1 MIWRWFWRE
10 WKTPSLLIVWLAL
23 TLAVACVLALGRI
36 SDRIE
41 NSMSYQSRELLAGDL
56 VLRSS
61 HPSDPI
67 WLQEAQKEGLALS
80 QQISFSTMAYAT
92 EDEDARPQLVLVKA
106 ADKAYPLYGELITEP
121 AGLTPTKG
129 EILVAPRL
137 LELLNL
143 NVGDNIDI
151 GDATLKVSGKLIQ
164 EPDSGFNPFQI
175 APRVLIAIEDAP
187 LTGAIQVGSRL
198 TYRDMFAGDRQ
209 LIDAFQQKYE
219 QDLRN
224 DQRWYTLSED
234 NGAVGKTFQRAQQ
247 FLLLSVLLTLLLAI
261 AAVVV
266 SMTHYCR
273 SRHQLIAVLKTL
285 GAGRS
290 ALRQWIIGQWLVILI
305 AAALLGSLLGLA
317 FEGILM
323 QILGAMLPK
332 ELPPASLMPWVW
344 AIGTLFIIAV
354 IVGSRPYYQLMATQ
368 PSRVLRE
375 DAKSPVWPLYY
386 YLPIVILIV
395 VGGLFI
401 FAGVNPLLWSILA
414 GIVVVAILL
423 ALIGWAGLW
432 GLRHIKFRQLSL
444 RLSVSRLLR
453 QPLQTI
459 TQMSAF
465 SLSFMLLALLIL
477 VRGDLLDRWQQQ
489 LPADSPNYF
498 LINMNQSQL
507 EPVTK
512 LLAEFDVKPTE
523 FNPVVLARLTDIN
536 DQSAIEWADQ
546 RDPNNNTVRRE
557 LSLTW
562 QSDLA
567 PANVVDEGTWPPK
580 AGEVSIEQTVV
591 KELGL
596 KLGDKLTFNAGAQV
610 FSATVSSIRTVDWES
625 LRPNFYF
632 IFSEESLSQMPATWL
647 SSFHYD
653 GDGQLLTQLSRHYPT
668 INVLDTGAI
677 ITQIQ
682 QILQQVSQAL
692 EVMVVLVIFCGLLL
706 LLAQIQ
712 VGMSQR
718 ERELVVY
725 RTLGASKKLMRRTL
739 WSEFALLGLMA
750 GLAAAFGAEIA
761 LWLLQSKVF
770 DFPWQPEWRMWVLL
784 PLCAAILLSICGGWL
799 GLRLLGTGNQHRRLP
814 NS

>member
-56 VLRSS
+56 VLQSS
-61 HPSDPI
+61 HPTDPA
-67 WLQEAQKEGLALS
+67 WLQQAKDDGIKLS
-80 QQISFSTMAYAT
+80 QQMSFSTMAYSTA
-92 EDEDARPQLVLVKA
+92 DEDLRPQLVLVKA
-106 ADKAYPLYGELITEP
+106 ADQAYPLYGDLITDP
-121 AGLTPTKG
+121 PGLRPTKG
-129 EILVAPRL
+129 EILVTPRL

-143 NVGDNIDI
+143 KIGDSIDI
-151 GDATLKVSGKLIQ
+151 GDTTLKVAGQLVQ

-175 APRVLIAIEDAP
+175 APRVLISLDDAES
-187 LTGAIQVGSRL
+187 TGAVQIGSRL
-198 TYRDMFAGDRQ
+198 TYRDMFAGETAK
-209 LIDAFQQKYE
+209 IDAFKAQFDGKQ
-219 QDLRN
+219 RT
-224 DQRWYTLSED
+224 DQRWFTMND
-234 NGAVGKTFQRAQQ
+234 NNGAVGKTFQRAQQ

-273 SRHQLIAVLKTL
+273 SRYQLVAVLKTL

-290 ALRQWIIGQWLVILI
+290 ALQKWVIGQWLVILL
-305 AAALLGSLLGLA
+305 AAAFLGSLLGLA

-323 QILGAMLPK
+323 KILGAMLPK
-332 ELPPASLMPWVW
+332 ELPSASLWPWVW
-344 AIGTLFIIAV
+344 AIGTLFIIAI
-354 IVGSRPYYQLMATQ
+354 IVGIRPYRQLMATQ

-375 DAKSPVWPLYY
+375 DANSPVWPLRY
-386 YLPIVILIV
+386 YLPVVALIV
-395 VGGLFI
+395 VGGLFL
-401 FAGVNPLLWSILA
+401 FAGVNPLLWSILI
-414 GIVVVAILL
+414 GIVIVAILL
-423 ALIGWAGLW
+423 ALIGWVGLW
-432 GLRHIKFRQLSL
+432 VLRQFKFRQLSL

-498 LINMNQSQL
+498 LINMNASQIK
-507 EPVTK
+507 PVTE
-512 LLAEFDVKPTE
+512 LLAQYQVKPTE
-523 FNPVVLARLTDIN
+523 FYPVVLARLSDIN
-536 DQSAIEWADQ
+536 DTSAIEWADA
-546 RDPNNNTVRRE
+546 RDPDNNTVRRE

-562 QSDLA
+562 KSTL
-567 PANVVDEGTWPPK
+567 PEANVLDQGTWPPK

-591 KELGL
+591 KQLGL
-596 KLGDKLTFNAGAQV
+596 KIGDKLTFNAGAQV

-625 LRPNFYF
+625 LRPNFFF
-632 IFSEESLSQMPATWL
+632 IFSENTLADVPSTWM

-653 GDGQLLTQLSRHYPT
+653 GDGKLLTDVSRHFPT
-668 INVLDTGAI
+668 INVLDTGALI
-677 ITQIQ
+677 AQIQ

-750 GLAAAFGAEIA
+750 GLAAAFGAEVA
-761 LWLLQSKVF
+761 LWLLQTKVF
-770 DFPWQPEWRMWVLL
+770 DFPWQPEWSMWIML
-784 PLCAAILLSICGGWL
+784 PLCAALLLSICGGWL
-799 GLRLLGTGNQHRRLP
+799 GIRLLNSHHTLRR
-814 NS
+814 

>member
-61 HPSDPI
+61 QPSDAI
-67 WLQEAQKEGLALS
+67 WLQQAKDNGLKLS
-80 QQISFSTMAYAT
+80 QQMSFSTMAYSTA
-92 EDEDARPQLVLVKA
+92 DENLRPQLVLVKA
-106 ADKAYPLYGELITEP
+106 ADAAYPLYGDLVTEP
-121 AGLTPTKG
+121 AGLRPTKG
-129 EILVAPRL
+129 EILVTPRL

-143 NVGDNIDI
+143 KVGDEIDI
-151 GDATLKVSGKLIQ
+151 GDATLKVAGQLIQ

-175 APRVLIAIEDAP
+175 APRVLISLDDAP
-187 LTGAIQVGSRL
+187 ATGAVQVGSRL
-198 TYRDMFAGDRQ
+198 TYREMFAGDTAV
-209 LIDAFQQKYE
+209 IDAFEAQYDKQ
-219 QDLRN
+219 LRT
-224 DQRWYTLSED
+224 DQRWYTLKD
-234 NGAVGKTFQRAQQ
+234 NSGAVGKTFQRAQQ

-266 SMTHYCR
+266 SMSHYCR
-273 SRHQLIAVLKTL
+273 SRHQLVAVLKTL

-290 ALRQWIIGQWLVILI
+290 ALQKWIIGQWLVILI

-332 ELPPASLMPWVW
+332 ALPSASLWPWVW
-344 AIGTLFIIAV
+344 AIGTLFVIAI
-354 IVGSRPYYQLMATQ
+354 IVGIRPYRQLMATQ

-375 DAKSPVWPLYY
+375 DAASPIWPLRY
-386 YLPIVILIV
+386 YLPIVTLIV
-395 VGGLFI
+395 VGGLFL
-401 FAGVNPLLWSILA
+401 FAGVNPLLWSILI
-414 GIVVVAILL
+414 GIVIVAILL
-423 ALIGWAGLW
+423 ALIGWLGLW
-432 GLRHIKFRQLSL
+432 VLRQFKFKQLSL

-498 LINMNQSQL
+498 LINMNESQIK
-507 EPVTK
+507 PVTE
-512 LLAEFDVKPTE
+512 LLIQNQVKPTD
-523 FNPVVLARLTDIN
+523 FYPVVLARLSEIN
-536 DQSAIEWADQ
+536 GTSAIEWADA
-546 RDPNNNTVRRE
+546 RDPDNNTVRRE

-562 QSDLA
+562 QAKL
-567 PANVVDEGTWPPK
+567 PEANILDQGTWPPK
-580 AGEVSIEQTVV
+580 VGEVSIEQTVV
-591 KELGL
+591 KQLGI
-596 KLGDKLTFNAGAQV
+596 KIGDKLTFNAGAQE

-625 LRPNFYF
+625 LRPNFFF
-632 IFSEESLSQMPATWL
+632 IFSEGTLQDVPATWM
-647 SSFHYD
+647 SSFHYE
-653 GDGQLLTQLSRHYPT
+653 GDGKLLTDLSRNYPT
-668 INVLDTGAI
+668 INVLDTGALI
-677 ITQIQ
+677 AQIQ

-750 GLAAAFGAEIA
+750 GLAAAFGAEVA
-761 LWLLQSKVF
+761 LWLLQTKVF
-770 DFPWQPEWRMWVLL
+770 DFPWQPEWSMWLLL
-784 PLCAAILLSICGGWL
+784 PLCAALLLSVCGSWL
-799 GLRLLGTGNQHRRLP
+799 GLRLLGTGNQHRRM
-814 NS
+814 SI

>member
-1 MIWRWFWRE
+1 
-10 WKTPSLLIVWLAL
+10 
-23 TLAVACVLALGRI
+23 
-36 SDRIE
+36 
-41 NSMSYQSRELLAGDL
+41 
-56 VLRSS
+56 
-61 HPSDPI
+61 
-67 WLQEAQKEGLALS
+67 
-80 QQISFSTMAYAT
+80 
-92 EDEDARPQLVLVKA
+92 
-106 ADKAYPLYGELITEP
+106 
-121 AGLTPTKG
+121 
-129 EILVAPRL
+129 
-137 LELLNL
+137 
-143 NVGDNIDI
+143 
-151 GDATLKVSGKLIQ
+151 
-164 EPDSGFNPFQI
+164 
-175 APRVLIAIEDAP
+175 
-187 LTGAIQVGSRL
+187 
-198 TYRDMFAGDRQ
+198 
-209 LIDAFQQKYE
+209 
-219 QDLRN
+219 
-224 DQRWYTLSED
+224 
-234 NGAVGKTFQRAQQ
+234 
-247 FLLLSVLLTLLLAI
+247 
-261 AAVVV
+261 
-266 SMTHYCR
+266 
-273 SRHQLIAVLKTL
+273 
-285 GAGRS
+285 
-290 ALRQWIIGQWLVILI
+290 
-305 AAALLGSLLGLA
+305 
-317 FEGILM
+317 
-323 QILGAMLPK
+323 
-332 ELPPASLMPWVW
+332 MPWVW
-344 AIGTLFIIAV
+344 AIGTLFIIAI

-423 ALIGWAGLW
+423 ALIGWVGLW

>member
-61 HPSDPI
+61 HPSDPT

-332 ELPPASLMPWVW
+332 ELPQASLMPWVW

-423 ALIGWAGLW
+423 ALIGWVGLW

>member
-61 HPSDPI
+61 HPSDPA
-67 WLQEAQKEGLALS
+67 WLQEAQKEGLTLS

-121 AGLTPTKG
+121 AGVTPTKG

-187 LTGAIQVGSRL
+187 LTGAIQLGSRL

-209 LIDAFQQKYE
+209 LIDVFQQKYD

-224 DQRWYTLSED
+224 DQRWFTLSEN

-344 AIGTLFIIAV
+344 AIGTLFIIAI

-386 YLPIVILIV
+386 YLPIVLLIV
-395 VGGLFI
+395 VGGLFV

-423 ALIGWAGLW
+423 ALIGWVGLW

-567 PANVVDEGTWPPK
+567 PANVVDKGTWPPK

-647 SSFHYD
+647 SSFHYE

-770 DFPWQPEWRMWVLL
+770 DFPWQPEWSMWVLL
-784 PLCAAILLSICGGWL
+784 PLSAAFLLSICGGWL
-799 GLRLLGTGNQHRRLP
+799 GLRLLGTGSQHRRL
-814 NS
+814 NG

>member
-23 TLAVACVLALGRI
+23 ALAVACVLALGRI

-61 HPSDPI
+61 HPSDPT

-151 GDATLKVSGKLIQ
+151 GDATLKISGKLIQ

-187 LTGAIQVGSRL
+187 LTGAIQLGSRL

-344 AIGTLFIIAV
+344 AIGTLFIIAI

-423 ALIGWAGLW
+423 ALIGWVGLW

-647 SSFHYD
+647 SSFHYE

>member
-344 AIGTLFIIAV
+344 AIGTLFIIAI

-423 ALIGWAGLW
+423 ALIGWVGLW

-567 PANVVDEGTWPPK
+567 PANVIDEGTWPPK

-718 ERELVVY
+718 ERELAVY

>member
-344 AIGTLFIIAV
+344 AIGTLFIIAI

-423 ALIGWAGLW
+423 ALIGWVGLW

-653 GDGQLLTQLSRHYPT
+653 GDGKLLTQLSRHYPT

>member
-61 HPSDPI
+61 YPSDPA
-67 WLQEAQKEGLALS
+67 WLQEAQKEGLKLS

-92 EDEDARPQLVLVKA
+92 EEEDARPQLVLVKA
-106 ADKAYPLYGELITEP
+106 ADKGYPLYGDLVTEP
-121 AGLTPTKG
+121 AGLVPTQG
-129 EILVAPRL
+129 QVLVAPRL
-137 LELLNL
+137 LALLDL
-143 NVGDNIDI
+143 NIGDNIDI

-187 LTGAIQVGSRL
+187 LTGAIQLGSRL
-198 TYRDMFAGDRQ
+198 TYRDMFAGDSQ
-209 LIDAFQQKYE
+209 SIEAFKQKFANE
-219 QDLRN
+219 LRN
-224 DQRWYTLSED
+224 DQRWYTLNED

-285 GAGRS
+285 GAGRRS
-290 ALRQWIIGQWLVILI
+290 LRKWIIGQWLVILV

-332 ELPPASLMPWVW
+332 ALPPASLMPWVW
-344 AIGTLFIIAV
+344 AIGTLFIIAI

-375 DAKSPVWPLYY
+375 DAKSPVWPLHY
-386 YLPIVILIV
+386 YLPVVSVIV

-423 ALIGWAGLW
+423 ALIGWIGLW

-477 VRGDLLDRWQQQ
+477 VRGDLLERWQQQ

-498 LINMNQSQL
+498 LINMNASQL
-507 EPVTK
+507 EPVTQ
-512 LLAEFDVKPTE
+512 LLAQYQVTPTE

-536 DQSAIEWADQ
+536 GQSAIEWADK

-562 QSDLA
+562 QSQLA
-567 PANVVDEGTWPPK
+567 PANIVNEGTWPPK

-610 FSATVSSIRTVDWES
+610 FTATVSSIRTVDWES

-632 IFSEESLSQMPATWL
+632 IFSQESLSNMPTTWL
-647 SSFHYD
+647 SSFHYE

-770 DFPWQPEWRMWVLL
+770 DFPWQPEWRMWGLL
-784 PLCAAILLSICGGWL
+784 PLCAAMLLSICGGWL
-799 GLRLLGTGNQHRRLP
+799 GLRLLGTGSQHRRLP
-814 NS
+814 NG

>member
-61 HPSDPI
+61 HPSDPA
-67 WLQEAQKEGLALS
+67 WLQEAQKEGLTLS

-92 EDEDARPQLVLVKA
+92 ENEDARPQLVLVKA

-121 AGLTPTKG
+121 AGVTPTKG

-187 LTGAIQVGSRL
+187 LTGAIQLGSRL
-198 TYRDMFAGDRQ
+198 TYRDMFAGDSQ
-209 LIDAFQQKYE
+209 LIDAFQQKYD

-224 DQRWYTLSED
+224 DQRWFTLSEN

-344 AIGTLFIIAV
+344 AIGTLFIIAI

-395 VGGLFI
+395 VGGLFV

-423 ALIGWAGLW
+423 ALIGWVGLW

-567 PANVVDEGTWPPK
+567 PANVVDKGTWPPK

-647 SSFHYD
+647 SSFHYE

-784 PLCAAILLSICGGWL
+784 PLSAAFLLSICGGWL
-799 GLRLLGTGNQHRRLP
+799 GLRLLGTGSQHRRL
-814 NS
+814 NG

>member
-344 AIGTLFIIAV
+344 AIGTLFIIAI

-423 ALIGWAGLW
+423 ALIGWVGLW

-784 PLCAAILLSICGGWL
+784 PLCAAILLSICGWWL

>member
-61 HPSDPI
+61 HPSEPT

-129 EILVAPRL
+129 QILVAPRL

-143 NVGDNIDI
+143 NVGDNLDI

-305 AAALLGSLLGLA
+305 AAALLGSLLGLV

-332 ELPPASLMPWVW
+332 ELPPASLIPWVW
-344 AIGTLFIIAV
+344 AISTLFIIAI

-423 ALIGWAGLW
+423 ALIGWVGLW

-536 DQSAIEWADQ
+536 DQSAVEWADQ

-647 SSFHYD
+647 SSFHYE
-653 GDGQLLTQLSRHYPT
+653 GAGQLLTQLSRHYPT

>member
-61 HPSDPI
+61 HPSDPA
-67 WLQEAQKEGLALS
+67 WLQEAEKEGLTLS

-92 EDEDARPQLVLVKA
+92 EDEEARPQLVLVKA
-106 ADKAYPLYGELITEP
+106 ADKAYPLYGDLITEP
-121 AGLTPTKG
+121 AGLTPIKG

-187 LTGAIQVGSRL
+187 LTGAIQLGSRL

-219 QDLRN
+219 QELRN
-224 DQRWYTLSED
+224 DQRWFTLSEN

-332 ELPPASLMPWVW
+332 ELPPASSMPWVW
-344 AIGTLFIIAV
+344 AIGTLFIIAI

-395 VGGLFI
+395 VGGLFV

-423 ALIGWAGLW
+423 ALIGWVGLW

-523 FNPVVLARLTDIN
+523 FNPVVLARLTNIN

-647 SSFHYD
+647 SSFHYE

-770 DFPWQPEWRMWVLL
+770 DFPWQPEWRMWVFL
-784 PLCAAILLSICGGWL
+784 PLCAAILLSICGSWL
-799 GLRLLGTGNQHRRLP
+799 GLRLLGTGGQHRRLP

>member
-61 HPSDPI
+61 HPSDPA
-67 WLQEAQKEGLALS
+67 WLQEAQKEGLTLS

-187 LTGAIQVGSRL
+187 LTGAIQLGSRL

-209 LIDAFQQKYE
+209 LIDVFQQKYD

-224 DQRWYTLSED
+224 DQRWFTLSEN

-344 AIGTLFIIAV
+344 AIGTLFIIAI

-395 VGGLFI
+395 VGGLFV

-423 ALIGWAGLW
+423 ALIGWVGLW

-567 PANVVDEGTWPPK
+567 PANVVDKGTWPPK

-647 SSFHYD
+647 SSFHYE

-784 PLCAAILLSICGGWL
+784 PLSAAFLLSICGGWL
-799 GLRLLGTGNQHRRLP
+799 GLRLLGTGSQHRRL
-814 NS
+814 NG

>member
-61 HPSDPI
+61 HPSDPA
-67 WLQEAQKEGLALS
+67 WLQEAQKEGLTLS

-121 AGLTPTKG
+121 AGVTPTKG

-137 LELLNL
+137 LELLNF

-187 LTGAIQVGSRL
+187 LTGAIQLGSRL

-209 LIDAFQQKYE
+209 LIDVFQQKYD

-224 DQRWYTLSED
+224 DQRWFTLSEN

-344 AIGTLFIIAV
+344 AIGTLFIIAI

-395 VGGLFI
+395 VGGLFV

-423 ALIGWAGLW
+423 ALIGWVGLW

-567 PANVVDEGTWPPK
+567 PANVVDKGTWPPK

-647 SSFHYD
+647 SSFHYE

-784 PLCAAILLSICGGWL
+784 PLSAAFLLSICGGWL
-799 GLRLLGTGNQHRRLP
+799 GLRLLGTGSQHRRL
-814 NS
+814 NG

>member
-56 VLRSS
+56 VLQSS
-61 HPSDPI
+61 HPSDPA
-67 WLQEAQKEGLALS
+67 WLQQAKDDGIKLS
-80 QQISFSTMAYAT
+80 QQMSFSTMAYSTA
-92 EDEDARPQLVLVKA
+92 DEDLRPQLVLVKA
-106 ADKAYPLYGELITEP
+106 ADQSYPLYGDLITEP
-121 AGLTPTKG
+121 PGLRPTKG
-129 EILVAPRL
+129 EILVTPRL

-143 NVGDNIDI
+143 KTGDSIDI
-151 GDATLKVSGKLIQ
+151 GDTTLKVTGQLVQ

-175 APRVLIAIEDAP
+175 APRVLISLDDAES
-187 LTGAIQVGSRL
+187 TGAVQIGSRL
-198 TYRDMFAGDRQ
+198 TYRDMFAGETAK
-209 LIDAFQQKYE
+209 IDAFKAQFDGKQ
-219 QDLRN
+219 RT
-224 DQRWYTLSED
+224 DQRWFTMND
-234 NGAVGKTFQRAQQ
+234 NNGAVGKTFQRAQQ

-273 SRHQLIAVLKTL
+273 SRYQLVAVLKTL

-290 ALRQWIIGQWLVILI
+290 ALQKWVIGQWLVILL
-305 AAALLGSLLGLA
+305 AAAFLGSLLGLA

-332 ELPPASLMPWVW
+332 ELPSASLWPWVW
-344 AIGTLFIIAV
+344 AIGTLFIIAM
-354 IVGSRPYYQLMATQ
+354 IVGIRPYRQLMSTQ

-375 DAKSPVWPLYY
+375 DASSPVWPLRY
-386 YLPIVILIV
+386 YLPVVALIV
-395 VGGLFI
+395 VGGLFL
-401 FAGVNPLLWSILA
+401 FAGVNPLLWSILI
-414 GIVVVAILL
+414 GIVIVAILL
-423 ALIGWAGLW
+423 ALIGWVGLW
-432 GLRHIKFRQLSL
+432 VLRQFKFRQLSL

-498 LINMNQSQL
+498 LINMNESQIK
-507 EPVTK
+507 PVTE
-512 LLAEFDVKPTE
+512 LLAQHQVKPTE
-523 FNPVVLARLTDIN
+523 FYPVVLARLSDIN
-536 DQSAIEWADQ
+536 DTSAIEWADA
-546 RDPNNNTVRRE
+546 RDPDNNTVRRE

-562 QSDLA
+562 KSTL
-567 PANVVDEGTWPPK
+567 PEANVLEQGTWPPK

-591 KELGL
+591 KQLGL
-596 KLGDKLTFNAGAQV
+596 KIGDKLTFNAGAQV

-625 LRPNFYF
+625 LRPNFFF
-632 IFSEESLSQMPATWL
+632 IFSENTLADVPSTWM

-653 GDGQLLTQLSRHYPT
+653 GDGKLLTEVSRHFPT
-668 INVLDTGAI
+668 INVLDTGALI
-677 ITQIQ
+677 AQIQ

-750 GLAAAFGAEIA
+750 GLAAAFGAEVA
-761 LWLLQSKVF
+761 LWLLQTKVF
-770 DFPWQPEWRMWVLL
+770 DFPWQPEWSMWIML
-784 PLCAAILLSICGGWL
+784 PLCAALLLSICGGWL
-799 GLRLLGTGNQHRRLP
+799 GIRLLNSHHNLRR
-814 NS
+814 

>member
-61 HPSDPI
+61 HPSDPA
-67 WLQEAQKEGLALS
+67 WLQEAQKEGLTLS

-151 GDATLKVSGKLIQ
+151 GDATLKVSGKLVQ

-187 LTGAIQVGSRL
+187 LTGAIQLGSRL

-209 LIDAFQQKYE
+209 LIDAFQQKYD

-224 DQRWYTLSED
+224 DQRWFTLSEN

-344 AIGTLFIIAV
+344 AIGTLFIIAI

-395 VGGLFI
+395 VGGLFV

-414 GIVVVAILL
+414 GIVVVAVLL
-423 ALIGWAGLW
+423 ALIGWVGLW

>member
-61 HPSDPI
+61 HPSDPA
-67 WLQEAQKEGLALS
+67 WLQDAQKAGLTLS

-92 EDEDARPQLVLVKA
+92 EDENARPQLVLVKA
-106 ADKAYPLYGELITEP
+106 ADKAYPLYGELVTEP
-121 AGLTPTKG
+121 AGLIPSKG

-175 APRVLIAIEDAP
+175 APRVLMAIEDAP
-187 LTGAIQVGSRL
+187 LTGAIQLGSRL

-209 LIDAFQQKYE
+209 VIDTFQQKYE

-290 ALRQWIIGQWLVILI
+290 ALRKWIIGQWLVILI

-332 ELPPASLMPWVW
+332 ELPSASLMPWVW
-344 AIGTLFIIAV
+344 AIGTLFIIAI

-395 VGGLFI
+395 VSGLFV

-423 ALIGWAGLW
+423 ALIGWLGLW
-432 GLRHIKFRQLSL
+432 GLRHVKFRQLSL

-567 PANVVDEGTWPPK
+567 PANVVDKGTWPPK

-647 SSFHYD
+647 SSFHYE

-770 DFPWQPEWRMWVLL
+770 DFPWQSEWRMWLLL
-784 PLCAAILLSICGGWL
+784 PLSAAFLLSICGGWL
-799 GLRLLGTGNQHRRLP
+799 GLRLLGTGSQHRRLQ

>member
-61 HPSDPI
+61 HPSDPA
-67 WLQEAQKEGLALS
+67 WLQEAQKEGLTLS

-121 AGLTPTKG
+121 AGVTPTKG

-187 LTGAIQVGSRL
+187 LTGAIQLGSRL

-209 LIDAFQQKYE
+209 LIDAFQQKYD

-224 DQRWYTLSED
+224 DQRWFTLSEN

-344 AIGTLFIIAV
+344 AIGTLFIIAI

-395 VGGLFI
+395 VGGLFV

-423 ALIGWAGLW
+423 ALIGWVGLW

-567 PANVVDEGTWPPK
+567 PANVVDKGTWPPK

-647 SSFHYD
+647 SSFHYE

-784 PLCAAILLSICGGWL
+784 PLSAAFLLSICGGWL
-799 GLRLLGTGNQHRRLP
+799 GLRLLGTGSQHRRL
-814 NS
+814 NG

>member
-61 HPSDPI
+61 YPSDPE
-67 WLQEAQKEGLALS
+67 WLQQAEAMGLKLS
-80 QQISFSTMAYAT
+80 QQMSFSTMAYST
-92 EDEDARPQLVLVKA
+92 DDEDLRPQLVLVKA
-106 ADKAYPLYGELITEP
+106 ADQAYPLYGELITEP
-121 AGLTPTKG
+121 AGLRPTKG

-143 NVGDNIDI
+143 KIGDNIDI
-151 GDATLKVSGKLIQ
+151 GDATLKVAGTLVQ

-175 APRVLIAIEDAP
+175 APRVLISLEDAE
-187 LTGAIQVGSRL
+187 LTGAVQVGSRL
-198 TYRDMFAGDRQ
+198 TYRDMFAGETATV
-209 LIDAFQQKYE
+209 DAFESQFDGQ
-219 QDLRN
+219 LRT
-224 DQRWYTLSED
+224 DQRWFTLKENS
-234 NGAVGKTFQRAQQ
+234 GAVGKTFQRAQQ

-273 SRHQLIAVLKTL
+273 SRHQLVAVLKTL

-290 ALRQWIIGQWLVILI
+290 ALQKWIIGQWLAILI

-332 ELPPASLMPWVW
+332 ALPSASLWPWVW
-344 AIGTLFIIAV
+344 AIGTLFVIA
-354 IVGSRPYYQLMATQ
+354 ILVGIRPYRQLIATQ

-375 DAKSPVWPLYY
+375 DANSPVWPLRY
-386 YLPIVILIV
+386 YLPIVTLIV
-395 VGGLFI
+395 VGGLFL
-401 FAGVNPLLWSILA
+401 FTGVNPLLWSILV
-414 GIVVVAILL
+414 GIVIVAILL
-423 ALIGWAGLW
+423 ALIGWLGLW
-432 GLRHIKFRQLSL
+432 VLRQFKFKQLSL

-453 QPLQTI
+453 QPLQTVS
-459 TQMSAF
+459 QMSAF
-465 SLSFMLLALLIL
+465 SLSFMLLALLLL

-498 LINMNQSQL
+498 LINMNESQIK
-507 EPVTK
+507 PVTE
-512 LLAEFDVKPTE
+512 LIVQHQVKPTE
-523 FNPVVLARLTDIN
+523 FYPVILARLSEIN
-536 DQSAIEWADQ
+536 DSSAIEWADE

-562 QSDLA
+562 RAKL
-567 PANVVDEGTWPPK
+567 PEANVVDEGTWPPK
-580 AGEVSIEQTVV
+580 DGEVSIEQTVV
-591 KELGL
+591 KQLGL
-596 KLGDKLTFNAGAQV
+596 KIGDKLTFNAGAQV
-610 FSATVSSIRTVDWES
+610 FSATVTSIRTVDWES
-625 LRPNFYF
+625 LRPNFFF
-632 IFSEESLSQMPATWL
+632 IFAEGTLKDVPATWM

-653 GDGQLLTQLSRHYPT
+653 GDGKLLTDLSRHYPT
-668 INVLDTGAI
+668 INVLDTGAL

-725 RTLGASKKLMRRTL
+725 RTLGASRKLMRKTL

-750 GLAAAFGAEIA
+750 GLAAAFGAEVA
-761 LWLLQSKVF
+761 LWLLQTRVF
-770 DFPWQPEWRMWVLL
+770 DFPWQPEWSMWLLL
-784 PLCAAILLSICGGWL
+784 PLCAALLLSICGSWL
-799 GLRLLGTGNQHRRLP
+799 GLRLLGTGNQHRRMP
-814 NS
+814 NN

>member
-61 HPSDPI
+61 HPADPK
-67 WLQEAQKEGLALS
+67 WLQEAKNTGLQLS

-106 ADKAYPLYGELITEP
+106 ADNAYPLYGGLVTEP
-121 AGLTPTKG
+121 EGLQPRQG
-129 EILVAPRL
+129 QVLVAPRL
-137 LELLNL
+137 LELLGL
-143 NVGDNIDI
+143 KVGDSLDI
-151 GDATLKVSGKLIQ
+151 GDATLKISGKLLQ

-187 LTGAIQVGSRL
+187 LTGAIQLGSRL
-198 TYRDMFAGDRQ
+198 TYRDMFAGDT
-209 LIDAFQQKYE
+209 DMVSSFQQKFD
-219 QDLRN
+219 QQLRS
-224 DQRWYTLSED
+224 DQRWYTLSEN

-285 GAGRS
+285 GAGRN
-290 ALRQWIIGQWLVILI
+290 ALRKWIIGQWLVILI

-332 ELPPASLMPWVW
+332 ELPSASLMPWVW
-344 AIGTLFIIAV
+344 AVGTLFIIAI

-368 PSRVLRE
+368 PSRVLRD
-375 DAKSPVWPLYY
+375 DAQSPVWPLYY
-386 YLPIVILIV
+386 YLPIVVFIV

-423 ALIGWAGLW
+423 ALIGWLGLW

-498 LINMNQSQL
+498 LINMNHSQL

-512 LLAEFDVKPTE
+512 LLAQYQVKPTE

-536 DQSAIEWADQ
+536 DQSAIEWADE

-562 QSDLA
+562 QSELA

-596 KLGDKLTFNAGAQV
+596 KIGDKLTFNAGAQV

-632 IFSEESLSQMPATWL
+632 IFSEETLSAMPATWL
-647 SSFHYD
+647 SSFHYE
-653 GDGQLLTQLSRHYPT
+653 GDGQLLTQLSRQYPT

-692 EVMVVLVIFCGLLL
+692 EVMVVLVIFCGILL

-784 PLCAAILLSICGGWL
+784 PLSAALLLSICGGWL
-799 GLRLLGTGNQHRRLP
+799 GLRLVGTGNQHRRLP

>member
-61 HPSDPI
+61 HPSDPA
-67 WLQEAQKEGLALS
+67 WLQDAQKAGLTLS

-92 EDEDARPQLVLVKA
+92 EDENARPQLVLVKA
-106 ADKAYPLYGELITEP
+106 ADKAYPLYGELVTEP
-121 AGLTPTKG
+121 AGLIPSKG
-129 EILVAPRL
+129 EILIAPRL

-143 NVGDNIDI
+143 NVGDSIDI

-175 APRVLIAIEDAP
+175 APRVLMAIEDAP
-187 LTGAIQVGSRL
+187 LTGAIQLGSRL

-209 LIDAFQQKYE
+209 VIDAFQQKYE

-290 ALRQWIIGQWLVILI
+290 ALRKWIIGQWLVILI

-332 ELPPASLMPWVW
+332 ELPSASLMPWVW
-344 AIGTLFIIAV
+344 AIGTLFIIAI

-395 VGGLFI
+395 VGGLFV

-423 ALIGWAGLW
+423 ALIGWLGLW
-432 GLRHIKFRQLSL
+432 GLRHVKFRQLSL

-536 DQSAIEWADQ
+536 DQSAVEWADQ

-567 PANVVDEGTWPPK
+567 PANVVDKGTWPPK

-647 SSFHYD
+647 SSFHYE

-770 DFPWQPEWRMWVLL
+770 DFPWQPEWRMWLLL
-784 PLCAAILLSICGGWL
+784 PLSAAFLLSICGGWL
-799 GLRLLGTGNQHRRLP
+799 GLRLLGTGSQHRRL
-814 NS
+814 

>member
-61 HPSDPI
+61 HPSDAA
-67 WLQEAQKEGLALS
+67 WLQDAKNNGLKLS

-92 EDEDARPQLVLVKA
+92 EDDNARPQLVLVKA
-106 ADKAYPLYGELITEP
+106 ADKAYPLYGDLVTKPEGLLP
-121 AGLTPTKG
+121 AQGQV
-129 EILVAPRL
+129 LVAPRL
-137 LELLNL
+137 LELLGL
-143 NVGDNIDI
+143 KVGDDIDI
-151 GDATLKVSGKLIQ
+151 GDATLKISGQLIQ

-175 APRVLIAIEDAP
+175 APRVLISIDDAK
-187 LTGAIQVGSRL
+187 LTGAIQLGSRL
-198 TYRDMFAGDRQ
+198 TYRDMFAGDSRI
-209 LIDAFQQKYE
+209 IDEFQQKFDK
-219 QDLRN
+219 QLRS

-285 GAGRS
+285 GAGRR

-332 ELPPASLMPWVW
+332 ELPPASSMPWVW
-344 AIGTLFIIAV
+344 AIGTLFIIAIV
-354 IVGSRPYYQLMATQ
+354 VGSRPYYQLMATQ

-375 DAKSPVWPLYY
+375 DARSPIWPLYY
-386 YLPIVILIV
+386 YLPIVIFIV
-395 VGGLFI
+395 VGGLFV

-423 ALIGWAGLW
+423 ALIGWLGLW

-507 EPVTK
+507 KPVTE
-512 LLAEFDVKPTE
+512 LLAQYQVQPTE
-523 FNPVVLARLTDIN
+523 FNPIVLARLTDIN
-536 DQSAIEWADQ
+536 DQSAIEWADK

-562 QSDLA
+562 QSTLA

-596 KLGDKLTFNAGAQV
+596 KIGDKLTFNAGAQV

-632 IFSEESLSQMPATWL
+632 IFSEETLSAMPTTWL
-647 SSFHYD
+647 SSFHYE

-739 WSEFALLGLMA
+739 WSEFALLGVMA

-770 DFPWQPEWRMWVLL
+770 DFPWQPEWRMWILL

>member
-56 VLRSS
+56 VLQSS
-61 HPSDPI
+61 HPSDPA
-67 WLQEAQKEGLALS
+67 WLQQAKENGIKLS
-80 QQISFSTMAYAT
+80 QQMSFSTMAYST
-92 EDEDARPQLVLVKA
+92 EDEDLRPQLVLVKA
-106 ADKAYPLYGELITEP
+106 ADQAYPLYGDLITEP
-121 AGLTPTKG
+121 PGLRPTKG
-129 EILVAPRL
+129 EVLVTPRL
-137 LELLNL
+137 LDLLNL
-143 NVGDNIDI
+143 KIGDNVDI
-151 GDATLKVSGKLIQ
+151 GDTTLKVAGKLVQ

-175 APRVLIAIEDAP
+175 APRVLISIDDAQS
-187 LTGAIQVGSRL
+187 TGAVQIGSRL
-198 TYRDMFAGDRQ
+198 TYRDMFAGETAA
-209 LIDAFQQKYE
+209 INAFKAQFDGQQ
-219 QDLRN
+219 RT
-224 DQRWYTLSED
+224 DQRWFSMND
-234 NGAVGKTFQRAQQ
+234 NNGAVGKTFQRAQQ

-273 SRHQLIAVLKTL
+273 SRYQLVAVLKTL

-290 ALRQWIIGQWLVILI
+290 ALQKWVIGQWLVILL
-305 AAALLGSLLGLA
+305 AAAFLGSLLGLA

-332 ELPPASLMPWVW
+332 ELPSASLWPWVW
-344 AIGTLFIIAV
+344 AIGTLFIIAI
-354 IVGSRPYYQLMATQ
+354 IVGIRPYRQLMATQ

-375 DAKSPVWPLYY
+375 DANSPVWPLRY
-386 YLPIVILIV
+386 YLPIVALIV
-395 VGGLFI
+395 VGGLFL
-401 FAGVNPLLWSILA
+401 FAGVNPLLWSILI
-414 GIVVVAILL
+414 GIVIVAILL
-423 ALIGWAGLW
+423 ALIGWVGLW
-432 GLRHIKFRQLSL
+432 VLRQFKFRQLSL

-498 LINMNQSQL
+498 LINMNESQIK
-507 EPVTK
+507 PVTE
-512 LLAEFDVKPTE
+512 LLAQYQVKPTE
-523 FNPVVLARLTDIN
+523 FYPVVLARLSDIN
-536 DQSAIEWADQ
+536 NTSAIEWADA
-546 RDPNNNTVRRE
+546 RDPDNNTVRRE

-562 QSDLA
+562 KSTL
-567 PANVVDEGTWPPK
+567 PEANALEQGTWPPK

-596 KLGDKLTFNAGAQV
+596 KIGDKLTFNAGAQV

-625 LRPNFYF
+625 LRPNFFF
-632 IFSEESLSQMPATWL
+632 IFSENTLADVPSTWM

-653 GDGQLLTQLSRHYPT
+653 GDGKLLTEVSRHFPT
-668 INVLDTGAI
+668 INVLDTGALI
-677 ITQIQ
+677 AQIQ

-692 EVMVVLVIFCGLLL
+692 EVMVILVIFCGLLL

-750 GLAAAFGAEIA
+750 GLAAAFGAEVA
-761 LWLLQSKVF
+761 LWLLQTKVF
-770 DFPWQPEWRMWVLL
+770 DFPWQPEWSMWIML
-784 PLCAAILLSICGGWL
+784 PLCAALLLSICGGWL
-799 GLRLLGTGNQHRRLP
+799 GIRLLNSRHTLRR
-814 NS
+814 

>member
-61 HPSDPI
+61 HPSDPA
-67 WLQEAQKEGLALS
+67 WLQEAQKEGLTLS

-121 AGLTPTKG
+121 AGVTPTKG

-187 LTGAIQVGSRL
+187 LTGAIQLGSRL

-209 LIDAFQQKYE
+209 LIDAFQQKYD

-224 DQRWYTLSED
+224 DQRWFTLSEN

-344 AIGTLFIIAV
+344 AIGTLFIIAI

-395 VGGLFI
+395 VGGLFV

-423 ALIGWAGLW
+423 ALIGWVGLW

-567 PANVVDEGTWPPK
+567 PANVVDKGTWPPK

-647 SSFHYD
+647 SSFHYE

-770 DFPWQPEWRMWVLL
+770 DFPWQPEWRMWGLL
-784 PLCAAILLSICGGWL
+784 PLSAAFLLSICGGWL
-799 GLRLLGTGNQHRRLP
+799 GLRLLGTGSQHRRL
-814 NS
+814 NG

>member
-61 HPSDPI
+61 HPSDPA
-67 WLQEAQKEGLALS
+67 WLQEAQKEGLTLS

-121 AGLTPTKG
+121 AGVTPTKG

-187 LTGAIQVGSRL
+187 LTGAIQLGSRL

-209 LIDAFQQKYE
+209 LIDAFQQKYD

-224 DQRWYTLSED
+224 DQRWFTLSEN

-344 AIGTLFIIAV
+344 AIGTLFIIAI

-395 VGGLFI
+395 VGGLFV

-423 ALIGWAGLW
+423 ALIGWVGLW

-567 PANVVDEGTWPPK
+567 PANVVDKGTWPPK

-647 SSFHYD
+647 SSFHYE

-682 QILQQVSQAL
+682 QIFQQVSQAL

-784 PLCAAILLSICGGWL
+784 PLSAAFLLSICGGWL
-799 GLRLLGTGNQHRRLP
+799 GLRLLGTGSQHRRL
-814 NS
+814 NG

>member
-129 EILVAPRL
+129 KILVAPRL

-285 GAGRS
+285 GVGRS

-344 AIGTLFIIAV
+344 AIGTLFIIAI

-423 ALIGWAGLW
+423 ALIGWVGLW

>member
-1 MIWRWFWRE
+1 M
-10 WKTPSLLIVWLAL
+10 
-23 TLAVACVLALGRI
+23 
-36 SDRIE
+36 
-41 NSMSYQSRELLAGDL
+41 
-56 VLRSS
+56 
-61 HPSDPI
+61 
-67 WLQEAQKEGLALS
+67 
-80 QQISFSTMAYAT
+80 
-92 EDEDARPQLVLVKA
+92 
-106 ADKAYPLYGELITEP
+106 
-121 AGLTPTKG
+121 
-129 EILVAPRL
+129 
-137 LELLNL
+137 
-143 NVGDNIDI
+143 
-151 GDATLKVSGKLIQ
+151 
-164 EPDSGFNPFQI
+164 
-175 APRVLIAIEDAP
+175 
-187 LTGAIQVGSRL
+187 
-198 TYRDMFAGDRQ
+198 
-209 LIDAFQQKYE
+209 
-219 QDLRN
+219 
-224 DQRWYTLSED
+224 
-234 NGAVGKTFQRAQQ
+234 
-247 FLLLSVLLTLLLAI
+247 
-261 AAVVV
+261 
-266 SMTHYCR
+266 
-273 SRHQLIAVLKTL
+273 
-285 GAGRS
+285 
-290 ALRQWIIGQWLVILI
+290 
-305 AAALLGSLLGLA
+305 
-317 FEGILM
+317 
-323 QILGAMLPK
+323 
-332 ELPPASLMPWVW
+332 
-344 AIGTLFIIAV
+344 
-354 IVGSRPYYQLMATQ
+354 
-368 PSRVLRE
+368 
-375 DAKSPVWPLYY
+375 
-386 YLPIVILIV
+386 
-395 VGGLFI
+395 
-401 FAGVNPLLWSILA
+401 
-414 GIVVVAILL
+414 
-423 ALIGWAGLW
+423 
-432 GLRHIKFRQLSL
+432 
-444 RLSVSRLLR
+444 
-453 QPLQTI
+453 
-459 TQMSAF
+459 
-465 SLSFMLLALLIL
+465 
-477 VRGDLLDRWQQQ
+477 
-489 LPADSPNYF
+489 
-498 LINMNQSQL
+498 
-507 EPVTK
+507 
-512 LLAEFDVKPTE
+512 
-523 FNPVVLARLTDIN
+523 
-536 DQSAIEWADQ
+536 
-546 RDPNNNTVRRE
+546 RRE

>member
-61 HPSDPI
+61 HPSDPA
-67 WLQEAQKEGLALS
+67 WLQEAQKEGLTLS

-151 GDATLKVSGKLIQ
+151 GDATLKVSGKLVQ

-187 LTGAIQVGSRL
+187 LTGAIQLGSRL

-209 LIDAFQQKYE
+209 LIDAFQQKYD

-224 DQRWYTLSED
+224 DQRWFTLSEN

-344 AIGTLFIIAV
+344 AIGTLFIIAI

-395 VGGLFI
+395 VGGLFV

-414 GIVVVAILL
+414 GIVVVAVLL
-423 ALIGWAGLW
+423 ALIGWVGLW

-799 GLRLLGTGNQHRRLP
+799 GLRLLGTGSQHRRLP